1 MHLALHLKTGLHVIA
16 TESTEI
22 NTKPGE
28 ILMNWCKGYFC
39 LHFLGFLENNK
50 KITINLSVARSGKLC
65 IFVLTMKVLDADF
78 TPESPGT
85 ILLQGL

>member
-1 MHLALHLKTGLHVIA
+1 MTA
-16 TESTEI
+16 TQSTEI
-22 NTKPGE
+22 NTQPGE
-28 ILMNWCKGYFC
+28 ILIKWCKDYFC

-50 KITINLSVARSGKLC
+50 KIAIHLSVARSGKLC

-78 TPESPGT
+78 TPESSGT